1 MAGWPDPRE
10 KLGQAVSLARAV
22 VVLDEN
28 GTVVHTELV
37 PELTQEPNYDL
48 AVHAIRNHHHPC
60 PEDAA
65 EGTE

>member
-1 MAGWPDPRE
+1 
-10 KLGQAVSLARAV
+10 